1 MNNEN
6 FFKLSVRTFL
16 GGHNTQVCDTS
27 LATELKNHGWSLRDN
42 KSCFKTD

>member
-6 FFKLSVRTFL
+6 FFKLSVTTFL

-27 LATELKNHGWSLRDN
+27 LATELKKPWLEPKRQ
-42 KSCFKTD
+42 